1 MTSEIVH
8 REKYMDEGA
17 IAVFDFRYKKD
28 LESESIPLTL
38 DVLRSLTMGATPT
51 ELRSA
56 AGIAAYGMVLRDSK
70 YKGTATF
77 DMDTA
82 PGFRN

>member
-1 MTSEIVH
+1 MTSGIVH

-28 LESESIPLTL
+28 LASESIPLTM
-38 DVLRSLTMGATPT
+38 DVLRSLTMDATPT
-51 ELRSA
+51 ELRFA
-56 AGIAAYGMVLRDSK
+56 AGIAAYGMVLREPK

-77 DMDTA
+77 DTDTA